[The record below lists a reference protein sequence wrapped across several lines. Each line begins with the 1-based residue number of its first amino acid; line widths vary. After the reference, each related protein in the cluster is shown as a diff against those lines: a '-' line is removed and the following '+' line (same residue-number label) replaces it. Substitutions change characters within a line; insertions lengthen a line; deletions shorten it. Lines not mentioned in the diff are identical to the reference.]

1 MNKTTAYIK
10 SVLLKRKISQ
20 HELALKA
27 SIPFQNLSSV
37 LQGKRTFSIATSIR
51 IDDALGLETGTIALM
66 QTKDA
71 IEKEKNSMSPKDNI
85 LSKQHLI
92 LQKVKD
98 NGGLWS
104 YNSIPEKMSDDDII
118 EQALRHLDFEDMHY
132 IFEIWNKAHIK
143 RIWKERLVSEGKRM
157 NILNTLLG
165 ILFFNVKDINSYLQR
180 HGHPAI

>member
-1 MNKTTAYIK
+1 MNKTTAYIR
-10 SVLLKRKISQ
+10 SILLKNNISQ

-27 SIPFQNLSSV
+27 DIPFQNLSSV
-37 LQGKRTFSIATSIR
+37 LQGKRTFSIASSIR
-51 IDDALGLETGTIALM
+51 IDDALGLKVGTIALM

-71 IEKEKNSMSPKDNI
+71 IEKEKTMLPKDNI
-85 LSKQHLI
+85 SSKQHLI

-118 EQALRHLDFEDMHY
+118 EEALRHLDFEDMHY

-165 ILFFNVKDINSYLQR
+165 IIFFDVKNINTYLKR
-180 HGHPAI
+180 HGHPTI